1 MASFGD
7 FEEAAV
13 LNAVFGASALGAA
26 ATHYAALYTVTPTD
40 VSGSG
45 TEVSGGSYARV
56 AITNNATNWPSAT
69 GTNPTS
75 KANGVAIT
83 FPAPTANWGT
93 IVAYAIY
100 DAASTGNEIVWGA
113 LTVNKT
119 VNNGDAAPSFAI
131 GALVITLD

>member
-40 VSGSG
+40 VSASG

-56 AITNNATNWPSAT
+56 AITNNATNWPAAT